1 MKSLR
6 KILSYLINAST
17 WHIEPENP
25 FAQLYRVLHEVS
37 YPKKGDKNW
46 RPTHCSPALQWRHDW
61 QGHKPSGS
69 WACIQ
74 AIVWVLPSFHRKRG
88 PLGWN
93 EAVRTIMNLLSTPI
107 SPRKNEY
114 RFFIQTQLHEREC
127 LYIVKHSKVH
137 RRRQALRTSPVHMH
151 DGRMLI
157 TWSHTVSFHGTPT
170 FSTQD
175 NGAPLMS
182 SYVIFCF
189 HVVVLCVALCFLF
202 CTLFNPALKAV
213 INALK
218 DFSMA
223 TINLSFP
230 NFQVLSFATLTV
242 FSVKMVCV
250 MPHIFN
256 ARF

>member
-1 MKSLR
+1 MHPHGTLSL
-6 KILSYLINAST
+6 KILLPSSIMRST
-17 WHIEPENP
+17 RSPT
-25 FAQLYRVLHEVS
+25 L
-37 YPKKGDKNW
+37 KKGTRTGGTDIA
-46 RPTHCSPALQWRHDW
+46 PLPYSEDDW
-61 QGHKPSGS
+61 QGPKPSGS

-74 AIVWVLPSFHRKRG
+74 AVVWVLPSFYHKRG

-93 EAVRTIMNLLSTPI
+93 EVVRTIMNLLSMPI
-107 SPRKNEY
+107 SSRKNEY
-114 RFFIQTQLHEREC
+114 RFFIQAQLHEREC
-127 LYIVKHSKVH
+127 RCIVKHSKVK
-137 RRRQALRTSPVHMH
+137 RRRQALRTSPVYMH

-170 FSTQD
+170 FSARD

-189 HVVVLCVALCFLF
+189 HIVVLCVALCFLF

-230 NFQVLSFATLTV
+230 NFQVPYFATLTV

-250 MPHIFN
+250 MPRIFN